1 MVYSR
6 KLFLELA
13 SLVCI
18 YKMKSQ
24 KLTCV
29 FYKFYLDILVI
40 ARLNTIFA
48 TSLNKLEYS
57 NN

>member
-1 MVYSR
+1 
-6 KLFLELA
+6 
-13 SLVCI
+13 
-18 YKMKSQ
+18 MKSQ